1 MSYLV
6 YRSKGAGAWGLDW
19 SLDWQHAYTC
29 DFVYNGGYNRMGK
42 NGPYEW
48 HRPQK
53 LHDNS
58 EKIAEQAYDAER
70 FYEEPDKGP
79 FEQDQQHAAGQEN

>member
-1 MSYLV
+1 
-6 YRSKGAGAWGLDW
+6 
-19 SLDWQHAYTC
+19 
-29 DFVYNGGYNRMGK
+29 MGK